1 MNSIRRRLL
10 VALLG
15 ALLVAGIAGAGATFL
30 SARGEVGR
38 LLDEELRQVALSL
51 RDHSRLDFA
60 RLESRT
66 NDPDLRVLVQ
76 IWDPAFDR
84 PYSSRVATPLPR
96 QKDEGYTTLEQAR
109 GPRLADLHDLL
120 RDPDP
125 SRWRSRPRC
134 APSSAALTAARL
146 LLPVLAILPLLGI
159 LGWWIVGRGLEPLAA
174 LADSLARRA
183 PTSLDPVPVL
193 ESPAEVQP
201 LVRSLNDLL
210 ARLGD
215 AFDTQ
220 RRFAADAAHE
230 LRTPLT
236 ALTLQIQIA
245 RRAESPEERAVAL
258 DRLEQGVKR
267 ATRLVQQLLTMARLD
282 PDAARP
288 ATSFDLASV
297 AASVVEEKKPLA
309 EQQRLALSLAA
320 VPVTLCG
327 QEDALR
333 ILLANLVDNALR
345 YTPPGGSVDVR
356 VAPDGDQARI
366 DVADSGPGIPE
377 EERERVFDRFYRGPQ
392 APAGGSGLGLAIVRQ
407 VVALHGGS
415 IALDESPSGGLL
427 VSARFPA
434 IAASAQ
440 SPGQRSA

>member
-1 MNSIRRRLL
+1 VNSIRRRLL

-15 ALLVAGIAGAGATFL
+15 ALLLAGLVGAAATFV
-30 SARGEVGR
+30 SARGEVDR

-51 RDHSRLDFA
+51 RDHARLDVG
-60 RLESRT
+60 RLEGGT

-84 PYSSRVATPLPR
+84 PYSSRVVAPLPR
-96 QKDEGYTTLEQAR
+96 QQAEGYTTLQHEGRAWRIYTALSSRQTIQVAQ
-109 GPRLADLHDLL
+109 PTVL
-120 RDPDP
+120 RTE
-125 SRWRSRPRC
+125 R
-134 APSSAALTAARL
+134 AALVAARL
-146 LLPVLAILPLLGI
+146 LLPVLVILPLLGL
-159 LGWWIVGRGLEPLAA
+159 LGWWIVGRGLAPLGQ
-174 LADSLARRA
+174 LADTLTRRA
-183 PTSLDPVPVL
+183 PASLEPLPLVQAP
-193 ESPAEVQP
+193 EEVQP

-236 ALTLQIQIA
+236 ALTLQIQLA
-245 RRAESPEERAVAL
+245 RRAESPEERALAL
-258 DRLEQGVKR
+258 DRLEHGVKR

-288 ATSFDLASV
+288 ATTFDLAAV
-297 AASVVEEKKPLA
+297 AAAVIEDKRPFA
-309 EQQRLALSLAA
+309 EQRQISLTLAAEAVRLA
-320 VPVTLCG
+320 G
-327 QEDALR
+327 QEDALQ

-345 YTPPGGSVDVR
+345 YTPAGGRVQVR
-356 VAPDGDQARI
+356 VAREGDRARI
-366 DVADSGPGIPE
+366 EVADTGPGIPA
-377 EERERVFDRFYRGPQ
+377 EERERVFDRFYRGRD

-407 VVALHGGS
+407 VAALHGGA
-415 IALDESPSGGLL
+415 IDLGESPGGGLT

-434 IAASAQ
+434 A
-440 SPGQRSA
+440 G